1 MGNSNSAESA
11 ASEPGQFTTPGSNIN
26 RPELPKPLPRP
37 PKKGA
42 TPHEKLHQLLRA
54 NHATYSVLYHN
65 RIYHN
70 HMPHLLGSA
79 YLLGAEVYQLIELYE
94 HYSKE
99 LDGWKEDSPQEV
111 THFDWRDFYGKKEYQ
126 RGYRD
131 FFDDLVVDASF
142 EWKRVISKFLLDDDA
157 TLLLGL
163 SGGLAHPLI
172 HLAYAYELNS
182 AEVATEALTLDT
194 TCFRPSSSFVRDF
207 VNIYENMSITDRAE
221 KLEKDP
227 LKVLQII
234 RESTDISNAPIS
246 SAGALGAS
254 DDVLEQSKDAILALA
269 VRLDFSDFQKT
280 AQRIFHSTS
289 LLATASHKPE
299 KYNVDFVLLHTLTAA
314 HAVQVILPYLP
325 KKHKT
330 QLVIELWLFV
340 VITYI
345 SGQRPV
351 IDEERIWSYEVEK
364 ENKSWDFIIRHAFS
378 SEMRFDA
385 HYLKV
390 IRALKTLY
398 ETSTIAHDP
407 SLYMLQATQFALET
421 HGWTFGPDDE
431 HTE

>member
-1 MGNSNSAESA
+1 M
-11 ASEPGQFTTPGSNIN
+11 
-26 RPELPKPLPRP
+26 
-37 PKKGA
+37 
-42 TPHEKLHQLLRA
+42 
-54 NHATYSVLYHN
+54 
-65 RIYHN
+65 
-70 HMPHLLGSA
+70 
-79 YLLGAEVYQLIELYE
+79 
-94 HYSKE
+94 
-99 LDGWKEDSPQEV
+99 
-111 THFDWRDFYGKKEYQ
+111 
-126 RGYRD
+126 
-131 FFDDLVVDASF
+131 
-142 EWKRVISKFLLDDDA
+142 
-157 TLLLGL
+157 
-163 SGGLAHPLI
+163 
-172 HLAYAYELNS
+172 
-182 AEVATEALTLDT
+182 
-194 TCFRPSSSFVRDF
+194 
-207 VNIYENMSITDRAE
+207 NIYENMSITDRAE

-269 VRLDFSDFQKT
+269 VRLDFSGMISTKFVLENELIANFCKDFQKT

-385 HYLKV
+385 HYLK
-390 IRALKTLY
+390 
-398 ETSTIAHDP
+398 
-407 SLYMLQATQFALET
+407 
-421 HGWTFGPDDE
+421 G
-431 HTE
+431 